1 MSDNDSDLDN
11 DYVNQLTLNFLIS
24 KSQLHKLNKLK
35 QKDIVPIYDK
45 KRVHKL
51 FNKLLNDENP
61 DDLLDDV
68 KMSFDAFIE
77 KSIYYLEIHDKNES
91 IQNERTGEVADEDV
105 LAKAVEEDINYD
117 KEYDDDDDDDEEDD
131 FNDDEDDNA
140 VVAHAVESVI
150 VKKINTKYSKK
161 NISNGVDDI
170 HKLPLDWFNTTRQNY
185 KQNQIIPR
193 KKEIIIDNSSSKKI

>member
-1 MSDNDSDLDN
+1 MSDNDADLDN

-77 KSIYYLEIHDKNES
+77 KSIYYLEIHDKNET
-91 IQNERTGEVADEDV
+91 IQNERNGNQITDV
-105 LAKAVEEDINYD
+105 IDDDNDDANDDDDDVNDDVN
-117 KEYDDDDDDDEEDD
+117 DDDDDDDE
-131 FNDDEDDNA
+131 NDDDANDD
-140 VVAHAVESVI
+140 VVEEYRPVI
-150 VKKINTKYSKK
+150 TQKSKYSKQ
-161 NISNGVDDI
+161 NNASNGVEDI
-170 HKLPLDWFNTTRQNY
+170 QKLPLDWFNTTRQNY
-185 KQNQIIPR
+185 KINQIISR
-193 KKEIIIDNSSSKKI
+193 KKEIIVDNSLSKKTR